1 MVQVSSLVMGQV
13 VEVPVR
19 ENSVVRAGDVLFVV
33 DRRPFENALA
43 EAQGRLRLAEQGTR
57 ADTSEV
63 AAAAAD
69 VQQQQASLANADA
82 NLRRTQQLVA
92 QGFMSRQTHDDAQAR
107 VNVARAAV
115 AAAEARVAKA
125 RASLTTTGDVTPAV
139 RIAQAEVEKARL
151 DLEHTVVRASEP
163 GIVTHFDLVPGTVV
177 TPGTPLFALVVER
190 SFWVDANFKE
200 TELGGVRPGL
210 PATIDVDLY
219 PKHPFH
225 GRVESLA
232 GGTGAAFSLLPPQ
245 NATGNW
251 VKVAQR
257 VPVRMTIDDPD
268 PAFPLRVGAT
278 ATVSVDLRASPAP
291 PPRLPAHRRTRGDR
305 RSAGDD
311 ASSAPQIPRRPQ
323 DRSRL
328 PRRRPA
334 ATTRRARSPT
344 PMTGSRTM
352 VTLAVMAATV
362 IQVLDTTIVNVA
374 LPHMA
379 GELSASSDQ
388 ISWVLTSYIV
398 ASSIVMP
405 LTGYL
410 TDRLGRRKLPADQHR
425 RLRHRLDAVRHRDL
439 ARRDRRVPAAAGR
452 VRRVAGA
459 AVAGDHGRH
468 VSARTSA
475 ARRSRSGAW
484 A

>member
-1 MVQVSSLVMGQV
+1 MPSALYARRRAAGRMSTWLPTRRPGLRVTIGIVVALACAIGGAWYWIVSGRSASTENAYVNARVVQVSSLVMGQV

-43 EAQGRLRLAEQGTR
+43 EAEGRLRLAEQGTR

-69 VQQQQASLANADA
+69 VQQQQASLANAEA

-92 QGFMSRQTHDDAQAR
+92 QGFMSRQAQDDAVAR

-115 AAAEARVAKA
+115 AAADARLAKA
-125 RASLTTTGDVTPAV
+125 RAAVATTGDVTPAV

-163 GIVTHFDLVPGTVV
+163 GTVTHFDLVAGTVV
-177 TPGTPLFALVVER
+177 TPGTPLFALVVAQ

-210 PATIDVDLY
+210 PATIEVDLY

-225 GRVESLA
+225 GHVESLA

-257 VPVRMTIDDPD
+257 VPVRITVDDPD

-278 ATVSVDLRASPAP
+278 ATVTVDLRAAAASPPTPAAATGATGATGPTGATAAP
-291 PPRLPAHRRTRGDR
+291 ATATTTATAVTPAT
-305 RSAGDD
+305 A
-311 ASSAPQIPRRPQ
+311 APTAPAAPA
-323 DRSRL
+323 
-328 PRRRPA
+328 RPA
-334 ATTRRARSPT
+334 AHP
-344 PMTGSRTM
+344 
-352 VTLAVMAATV
+352 
-362 IQVLDTTIVNVA
+362 
-374 LPHMA
+374 
-379 GELSASSDQ
+379 
-388 ISWVLTSYIV
+388 
-398 ASSIVMP
+398 
-405 LTGYL
+405 
-410 TDRLGRRKLPADQHR
+410 
-425 RLRHRLDAVRHRDL
+425 
-439 ARRDRRVPAAAGR
+439 
-452 VRRVAGA
+452 
-459 AVAGDHGRH
+459 
-468 VSARTSA
+468 
-475 ARRSRSGAW
+475 
-484 A
+484 